1 MSLFKKF
8 LPLFL
13 IPFFLCGCGQ
23 KTFGPKHSHY
33 ALGISVRA
41 PEEWQRAML
50 SPAEALSSMA
60 LKDGKGGMVIVT
72 LSFENTF
79 ARQIEI
85 SSKLNYPV
93 VEKGFLLFSKYKTKW
108 LRSTEGRM
116 SYLTYVVKASE
127 GQIFTITCVAPSI
140 NFVFYRPKFDLLA
153 KSFRAF

>member
-1 MSLFKKF
+1 MSLFKKI
-8 LPLFL
+8 LPLCL

-23 KTFGPKHSHY
+23 KDFGPKHSHY

-41 PEEWQRAML
+41 PEEWQRNRL

-60 LKDGKGGMVIVT
+60 LKDGKGGMIIVT
-72 LSFENTF
+72 LNVENNF
-79 ARQIEI
+79 ARQMEI

-108 LRSTEGRM
+108 LRSTEDRM
-116 SYLTYVVKASE
+116 SYLTYVVKAPE
-127 GQIFTITCVAPSI
+127 GRIFTIICVAPSI
-140 NFVFYRPKFDLLA
+140 NLVFYRSKFDLIA